1 MTPKQKAIAQVV
13 GIRRLVE
20 AVIDYRSGRI
30 ASGENITQLQ
40 TDLVEDF
47 TRAWAARTEE
57 RATND

>member
-1 MTPKQKAIAQVV
+1 MTPKQRATLQVV
-13 GIRRLVE
+13 GIRRLIE
-20 AVIDYRSGRI
+20 AVLDFRSGRI

-57 RATND
+57 RADG